1 MKFYVGIYD
10 SEFAK
15 KTTKAICNWR
25 RRVVLNDCF
34 LHSTPKLFA
43 TSWHDGSLWWVSYLL
58 LNDMVVVCGEESYLL
73 LPDMVVVC
81 GGESYLLLPD
91 MVVVCGE
98 ESYLLLPA
106 INHLRLRTWNKH
118 SRVHSEMMSNIRRM
132 CIDERIS
139 VTISDL
145 LTFYA
150 VCF

>member
-58 LNDMVVVCGEESYLL
+58 LPDMVVVCGE
-73 LPDMVVVC
+73 
-81 GGESYLLLPD
+81 ESYLLLPD

-106 INHLRLRTWNKH
+106 INHLRLQTWNKH
-118 SRVHSEMMSNIRRM
+118 SRVHSEMMSNIQRM
-132 CIDERIS
+132 CVDERIL